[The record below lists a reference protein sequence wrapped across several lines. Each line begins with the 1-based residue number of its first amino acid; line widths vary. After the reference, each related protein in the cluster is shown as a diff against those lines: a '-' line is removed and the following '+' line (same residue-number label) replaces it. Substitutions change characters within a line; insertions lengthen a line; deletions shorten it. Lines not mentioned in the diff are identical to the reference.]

1 MSREKH
7 PEGGKLTMFVDCVSP
22 YSWFGFTNAMRYR
35 PLLQAHG
42 ISVDIVSFF
51 LGAAR
56 EAAGNPFTPT
66 PKWRQA
72 FSAQDCAMTAEMLG
86 LNLSTPEEFPILS
99 LFAVRVVTWV
109 KDHYSPEI
117 FDRTFPAFS
126 VAYWSAGINISKPE
140 GVIKALKD
148 IFSEAEI
155 KEIMEK
161 AVTPANKKRVVELTS
176 SSSPAFGAPWIQ
188 AVNSSGERRD
198 WFGND
203 RWEQVLYHLEVPF
216 TPVQITPPK
225 GAGATAKL

>member
-1 MSREKH
+1 MPRETH

-22 YSWFGFTNAMRYR
+22 YSWFGFTNAMLYR

-42 ISVDIVSFF
+42 ITVDIVPFF

-56 EAAGNPFTPT
+56 EAAGNPFAPT

-99 LFAVRVVTWV
+99 LF
-109 KDHYSPEI
+109 
-117 FDRTFPAFS
+117 
-126 VAYWSAGINISKPE
+126 PE

-148 IFSEAEI
+148 VFSEEEI

-188 AVNSSGERRD
+188 AVNSRGERRD

-203 RWEQVLYHLEVPF
+203 RWEQVLYHLDVPF
-216 TPVQITPPK
+216 TPVQIIPPK
-225 GAGATAKL
+225 VVGSKAKL